1 MTLDELKATAPR
13 SFDKTLVDLMVAI
26 QAGGQPIA
34 VPHAPAP
41 NDEARAIV
49 QAAILERLEAQDREI
64 ERLRA
69 LLCALAEEAQND
81 ADQAV

>member
-34 VPHAPAP
+34 VPHAPP

-69 LLCALAEEAQND
+69 LLCALAEEARND
-81 ADQAV
+81 ADQVV